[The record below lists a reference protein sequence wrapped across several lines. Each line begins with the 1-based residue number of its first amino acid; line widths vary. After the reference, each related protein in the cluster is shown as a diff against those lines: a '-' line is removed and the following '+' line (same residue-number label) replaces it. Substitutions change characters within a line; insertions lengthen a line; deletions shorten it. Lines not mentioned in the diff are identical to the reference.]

1 MRKIREY
8 LHISQPAIDI
18 TDPCYDSDVWCRMN
32 NMPIEE
38 GNYEV
43 RINQCENDR
52 NHSIILIKE
61 GLSVDDV
68 NIQEVYK
75 GTIGVDA
82 GLAGFFENKPDYPDE
97 DWYKVCDHIREQD
110 FGFAE
115 NDSPFKCNGV
125 WCCSGWGDGE
135 YPVTQLIYKDKII
148 GYRIDFM
155 EEE

>member
-1 MRKIREY
+1 MRKIKEY
-8 LHISQPAIDI
+8 FHISQPAIDI

-38 GNYEV
+38 GEYEV
-43 RINQCENDR
+43 LIRTNDLGR
-52 NHSIILIKE
+52 VLSITLIAE
-61 GLSVDDV
+61 DMDEDDV

-75 GTIGVDA
+75 GNIGVDA
-82 GLAGFFENKPDYPDE
+82 GLAGFFENKPDYPHK
-97 DWYKVCDHIREQD
+97 DWHKVCDYIGEQD

-135 YPVTQLIYKDKII
+135 YPVTQLIYKDKIV
-148 GYRIDFM
+148 GYRINFM
-155 EEE
+155 E

>member
-1 MRKIREY
+1 MRKIKEY

-43 RINQCENDR
+43 IINQYENDR
-52 NHSIILIKE
+52 NHSIILIKG

-75 GTIGVDA
+75 GSIGVDA
-82 GLAGFFENKPDYPDE
+82 GLAGFLKTSLIIPTKNGIKFAIISENKILVLL
-97 DWYKVCDHIREQD
+97 KMTVHSNATV
-110 FGFAE
+110 FGVVLVGEME
-115 NDSPFKCNGV
+115 NILLLN
-125 WCCSGWGDGE
+125 
-135 YPVTQLIYKDKII
+135 
-148 GYRIDFM
+148 
-155 EEE
+155 